1 MNTETRDLNTLLIQR
16 ADKELVERI
25 DRAMEGR
32 LLPEPDL
39 ETYRVQ
45 CGRCGTIRDAQR
57 GRDGYAPACDCGAC
71 HGTAIR

>member
-1 MNTETRDLNTLLIQR
+1 MNTETKDLNTLLIQR
-16 ADKELVERI
+16 ADKE
-25 DRAMEGR
+25 
-32 LLPEPDL
+32 L